1 MADADMRTVQARA
14 RQLKGK
20 IIQTLGRS
28 SLGERIVDVTENGL
42 LVESQDKTGNWKPAT
57 EIEWQWIQEVLDYY
71 GQRDRELTKESL
83 KVRGLKAQR
92 KAPFIFALLVAS
104 GKFIETDDR
113 ITTIVYRGYN
123 YAKPE

>member
-1 MADADMRTVQARA
+1 MAEGDLKAVQTRA

-20 IIQTLGRS
+20 TIKTLGRS
-28 SLGERIVDVTENGL
+28 SLAERILDVTDNGL
-42 LVESQDKTGNWKPAT
+42 LVESQDKNGNWKPAT
-57 EIEWQWIQEVLDYY
+57 EVEWLWIQEVLDYY

-113 ITTIVYRGYN
+113 ITTLVYRGYT
-123 YAKPE
+123 Y

>member
-1 MADADMRTVQARA
+1 MAEGDLKAVQTRA

-20 IIQTLGRS
+20 TIKTLGRS
-28 SLGERIVDVTENGL
+28 SLAERILEVTENGL
-42 LVESQDKTGNWKPAT
+42 LVESQDKNGNWKPAT
-57 EIEWQWIQEVLDYY
+57 EVEWLWIQEVLDYY

-113 ITTIVYRGYN
+113 ITTLVYRGYT
-123 YAKPE
+123 Y

>member
-1 MADADMRTVQARA
+1 MTEGDLKEVQTRA

-20 IIQTLGRS
+20 TIKTLGRS
-28 SLGERIVDVTENGL
+28 SLAERIVDVSDTVL
-42 LVESQDKTGNWKPAT
+42 LVESQDKNGDWKPAT
-57 EIEWQWIQEVLDYY
+57 EVEWLWIQEVLEYY

-113 ITTIVYRGYN
+113 ITTLVYRGYT
-123 YAKPE
+123 Y

>member
-1 MADADMRTVQARA
+1 MAEGDLKEVQTRA

-20 IIQTLGRS
+20 TIKTLGRS
-28 SLGERIVDVTENGL
+28 SLAERILDVTENGL
-42 LVESQDKTGNWKPAT
+42 LVESQDKNGNWKPAT
-57 EIEWQWIQEVLDYY
+57 EVEWVWIQEILDYY

-113 ITTIVYRGYN
+113 ITTLVYRGYN
-123 YAKPE
+123 Y

>member
-1 MADADMRTVQARA
+1 MAEGDLKEVQTRA

-20 IIQTLGRS
+20 TIKTLGRS
-28 SLGERIVDVTENGL
+28 SLAERILDVTENGL
-42 LVESQDKTGNWKPAT
+42 MVESQDKNGNWKPAT
-57 EIEWQWIQEVLDYY
+57 EVEWVWIQEVLDYY

-113 ITTIVYRGYN
+113 ITTLVYRGYN
-123 YAKPE
+123 Y

>member
-1 MADADMRTVQARA
+1 MTEGDLKEVQTRA

-20 IIQTLGRS
+20 TIKTLGRS
-28 SLGERIVDVTENGL
+28 SLAERIVDVSDTVL
-42 LVESQDKTGNWKPAT
+42 LVESQDKNGDWKPPT
-57 EIEWQWIQEVLDYY
+57 EVEWLWIQEVLEYY

-113 ITTIVYRGYN
+113 ITTLVYRGYT
-123 YAKPE
+123 Y

>member
-1 MADADMRTVQARA
+1 MAQGDMKAVQARA
-14 RQLKGK
+14 KQLKGLTIK
-20 IIQTLGRS
+20 TLGRS
-28 SLGERIVDVTENGL
+28 STGERITEITETGM
-42 LVESQDKTGNWKPAT
+42 LVESQDKSGNWKPAT
-57 EIEWQWIQEVLDYY
+57 EVEWAWIQEVLDYY

-113 ITTIVYRGYN
+113 ITTLVYRG
-123 YAKPE
+123 

>member
-1 MADADMRTVQARA
+1 MTEGDLKEVQTRA

-20 IIQTLGRS
+20 TIKTLGRS
-28 SLGERIVDVTENGL
+28 SLAERIVDVSDTVL
-42 LVESQDKTGNWKPAT
+42 VVESQDKNGDWKPAT
-57 EIEWQWIQEVLDYY
+57 EVEWLWIQEVLEYY

-113 ITTIVYRGYN
+113 ITTLVYRGYT
-123 YAKPE
+123 Y